1 MESNKIIPYNT
12 QYTDSKDIKS
22 LIDLFNSGGFLTCG
36 PKVSEF
42 ENNQPMDTSFLGEDN
57 NYVLEG
63 MLGYEPQ
70 RIKKLIEEGVLFENP
85 ET

>member
-1 MESNKIIPYNT
+1 
-12 QYTDSKDIKS
+12 
-22 LIDLFNSGGFLTCG
+22 
-36 PKVSEF
+36 
-42 ENNQPMDTSFLGEDN
+42 MDTSFLGEDN

-70 RIKKLIEEGVLFENP
+70 RIKKLREEGVLFQNP